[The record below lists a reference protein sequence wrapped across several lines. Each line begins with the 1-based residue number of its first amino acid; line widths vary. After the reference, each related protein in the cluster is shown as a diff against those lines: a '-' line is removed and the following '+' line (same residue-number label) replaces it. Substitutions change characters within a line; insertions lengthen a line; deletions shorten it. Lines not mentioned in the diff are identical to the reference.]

1 MSNLI
6 PTEDNPHPLL
16 KLEGEE
22 RRNFAIRSLLFTV
35 AFTALLYIL
44 PNYFFL
50 ENITTQSSYFVLD
63 MFGFHPRL
71 FIFEDNLTR
80 LGPIDQFLYG
90 LYDSARATYPSI
102 SIETGYS
109 RSNYLIVRACTG
121 MQAGALLLGLI
132 WSTPATT
139 HNRIRAS
146 YTIMI
151 ALLIGNVLR
160 IAAMIAMTT
169 LFIEDFGL
177 NYDDAWHY
185 AHDVLGRPLG
195 FFGTIGFTALI
206 EVRGVRILDTITVWI
221 DTLLGSKKKKKDD
234 TKEDDVK
241 EDSAEEDNAEEDNA
255 EEDNAEEDTTESN

>member
-22 RRNFAIRSLLFTV
+22 RRNFAIKSILFTI
-35 AFTALLYIL
+35 AFTTLLYIL

-50 ENITTQSSYFVLD
+50 EDITTQSSYFVLD

-71 FIFEDNLTR
+71 FIYEDNLTR
-80 LGPIDQFLYG
+80 LGPLDQFFYS
-90 LYDSARATYPSI
+90 LYDSQRATYPAI
-102 SIETGYS
+102 SIDTGYS

-160 IAAMIAMTT
+160 IAAMIGMTT

-177 NYDDAWHY
+177 TYSDAWHY

-206 EVRGVRILDTITVWI
+206 EVRGVKILDTITVWI
-221 DTLLGSKKKKKDD
+221 DTLMGTKKKKDD
-234 TKEDDVK
+234 KKE
-241 EDSAEEDNAEEDNA
+241 E
-255 EEDNAEEDTTESN
+255 TTESD

>member
-16 KLEGEE
+16 KLEGKE
-22 RRNFAIRSLLFTV
+22 RRNFAIKTVLFTV
-35 AFTALLYIL
+35 AFTTLLYIL
-44 PNYFFL
+44 PNYYFL
-50 ENITTQSSYFVLD
+50 EEITTQSSYFVLD

-80 LGPIDQFLYG
+80 LGPLDQIFYS
-90 LYDSARATYPSI
+90 LYDSQRATYPAI

-177 NYDDAWHY
+177 PYSDAWHY

-206 EVRGVRILDTITVWI
+206 EVRGVKILDTITVWI
-221 DTLLGSKKKKKDD
+221 DTVMGTKKKKKDD
-234 TKEDDVK
+234 TKED
-241 EDSAEEDNAEEDNA
+241 
-255 EEDNAEEDTTESN
+255 TTESN